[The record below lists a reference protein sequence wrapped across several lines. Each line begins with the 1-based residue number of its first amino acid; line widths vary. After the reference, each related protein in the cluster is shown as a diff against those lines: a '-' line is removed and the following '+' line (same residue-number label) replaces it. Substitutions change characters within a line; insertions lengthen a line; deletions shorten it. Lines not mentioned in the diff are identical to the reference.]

1 MKASSVRPTA
11 ASPSRSRS
19 LVAALAAGAVV
30 LTTVSACTSTGGDSA
45 QSVSADAGTDGSVI
59 DTASTT
65 SILDSS
71 IVHTISV
78 DVDPDTYQA
87 MIDTYVD
94 SGEKEWISATVT
106 INGTAFTDVGIK
118 LKGNSSLM
126 GLRGRDAAGPVGS
139 RGAEGSSTEST
150 GEADPSTPSVAP
162 SGPSAVPSPSP
173 SDTSATTASPTV
185 DQQDPGAR
193 PGGFGPGTTVSADE
207 PEGLPW
213 RIRLD
218 KFVDGQNY
226 QGETDIVVRANNS
239 ETSLNEAVALELIG
253 AAGLPTQ
260 EAAAVKFS
268 VNGSDQQLRL
278 ALETPDDDW
287 YADTVGVSGILYKAE
302 AGGDYSYRGDDPAAY
317 TEVFEVE
324 ANTSAQTESEYAP
337 LIAFLKWLNESDDAT
352 FAAEL
357 DQWLDIDSFADYLA
371 IQDLVANFDDIDGP
385 GNNSYL
391 SYDEATGL
399 FSVISWDQNLAFGGM
414 GGGGMGGGMGG
425 NPQGQLPDGV
435 TLPEGFN
442 PPEGFVPPT
451 DMQLP
456 EGMELPEG
464 MPTGGGPGGGFG
476 GGGIGGGNVLSE
488 KFTANEQFAALVTEA
503 TTTLRAELYGSGK
516 AQQILDTWTA
526 TLQAQA
532 TDLVPT
538 ETINSE
544 SSSIGG
550 HFTA

>member
-1 MKASSVRPTA
+1 MTS
-11 ASPSRSRS
+11 
-19 LVAALAAGAVV
+19 
-30 LTTVSACTSTGGDSA
+30 VSACTSTGGDSG
-45 QSVSADAGTDGSVI
+45 QSAPADAGTTGSI
-59 DTASTT
+59 ADAATT
-65 SILDSS
+65 ISILESS
-71 IVHTISV
+71 IVHSVSV

-94 SGEKEWISATVT
+94 SGDKEWISATVT
-106 INGTAFTDVGIK
+106 INGTVFTDVGIK

-126 GLRGRDAAGPVGS
+126 GLRGRDAPGPGGG
-139 RGAEGSSTEST
+139 RGAEGSATEST
-150 GEADPSTPSVAP
+150 GEAATRTPA
-162 SGPSAVPSPSP
+162 A
-173 SDTSATTASPTV
+173 A
-185 DQQDPGAR
+185 
-193 PGGFGPGTTVSADE
+193 PGGFGFGTTVSADE

-253 AAGLPTQ
+253 AAGMPTQ
-260 EAAAVKFS
+260 ESAAVKFS

-278 ALETPDDDW
+278 VLETPDDDW
-287 YADTVGVSGILYKAE
+287 YADKVGVSGILYKAE

-337 LIAFLKWLNESDDAT
+337 LIAFLKWLNESDEAT

-399 FSVISWDQNLAFGGM
+399 FSVISWDQNLAFGAM
-414 GGGGMGGGMGG
+414 GGGGMGG
-425 NPQGQLPDGV
+425 NPRGQLPDGV
-435 TLPEGFN
+435 TLPEGFD
-442 PPEGFVPPT
+442 PAAEGFVPPT

-456 EGMELPEG
+456 EGMELPQG
-464 MPTGGGPGGGFG
+464 IPAGGGPSGGFG

-488 KFTANEQFAALVTEA
+488 KFMANEQFAALVTEA
-503 TTTLRAELYGSGK
+503 TTTLRADLYGSGK
-516 AQQILDTWTA
+516 AQRILDTWTA

-538 ETINSE
+538 ETIESE